1 MAPDRGV
8 LAAAPCTASGFAE
21 AAGEMMSV
29 RAHLHEESLIRHMR
43 RKRRRMLERRRRRRL
58 LTGAAAIG
66 LAVASALAV
75 ASFTGADLGGAATA
89 RAQSL
94 IDLLDKRS
102 PGRRTQGELT
112 KTKVRHVLLATRL
125 AAVPAPR
132 LPAALE
138 QVLAAPPAAL
148 LPVDVGTPQLEMAA
162 APLLPPGIFASPP
175 GGGGGVIGPPGGG
188 GPGSPPGQP
197 PLTPVP
203 PPAVPE
209 PGTWLTMLVG
219 FGLMGCLLR
228 RRSVRRTPA
237 PATGT
242 AGPWDE
248 VRSELMVHMSRCDVT
263 VEEEAPQPVCAQ
275 GELEPYFGPS
285 REAGAAVSRL
295 FGLPSD
301 SRQPDWERALDERGN
316 LQKAI
321 DAISDGSLDTEA
333 RTALALLLLD
343 AVDTMAGYGK
353 VETEIVSQIRW
364 QIRRDPKVQARMR
377 YWWTH
382 MHGSGPVME
391 ALR

>member
-1 MAPDRGV
+1 
-8 LAAAPCTASGFAE
+8 
-21 AAGEMMSV
+21 MSV
-29 RAHLHEESLIRHMR
+29 RAHLYEESLIRHLR
-43 RKRRRMLERRRRRRL
+43 RKRRRMLEQRRRRRF

-66 LAVASALAV
+66 LAVASAFAV

-112 KTKVRHVLLATRL
+112 KTKVRHALLASRL
-125 AAVPAPR
+125 AAVPSTK
-132 LPAALE
+132 LPAELE
-138 QVLAAPPAAL
+138 QVLAAPPPAL
-148 LPVDVGTPQLEMAA
+148 LPVDVAAPPLVEMA

-175 GGGGGVIGPPGGG
+175 GGGGGVTSPPGGG

-219 FGLMGCLLR
+219 FGLMGFLLR
-228 RRSVRRTPA
+228 RRPTR
-237 PATGT
+237 ATL
-242 AGPWDE
+242 ALEPWDA
-248 VRSELMVHMSRCDVT
+248 VRAELMVHMSRRDVI

-285 REAGAAVSRL
+285 REAGAVLNRL
-295 FGLPSD
+295 LGLPSE
-301 SRQPDWERALDERGN
+301 SNQPEWERALDEPGN
-316 LQKAI
+316 LEKAI
-321 DAISDGSLDTEA
+321 EAISGRSLDTEA

-343 AVDTMAGYGK
+343 AVDRMAVYGK
-353 VETEIVSQIRW
+353 VEAEIVTRIRW
-364 QIRRDPKVQARMR
+364 QLRRDPEVQARMR

-382 MHGSGPVME
+382 MHGSAPVME
-391 ALR
+391 ALS